1 MNNSAPVN
9 RAAPAMAAAEGNAN
23 ARRWSIIGFF
33 QPEWA
38 ILPVLVV
45 VIIVGALL
53 NSAFLSFDNLYG
65 VLQQASELGVVTM
78 GLTMVLIAGKFDL
91 SLESTFGLA
100 PMIGV
105 YCFLEVDGGSL
116 GIMNSPIV
124 SLVAIFV
131 LGAIIGALNGALVV
145 YLKFN
150 AFIAT
155 LATLILLRG
164 ISLGVSHGQTLSN
177 LPALLTAPGAASIGN
192 LPLSFLIALVLLA
205 ALTLFMSRHRV
216 GRMLYAVGGNP
227 QAARVAGIPV
237 ERVLMGA
244 FIAAGMLA
252 ALAGILQ
259 SGRIASI
266 PSSLGQNLIFN
277 AFAAAV
283 LGGVSLNGGRG
294 TMAGACGGVLLLVL
308 IQDVLVLSQV
318 PAYWINATTGG
329 IILIAL
335 LISKLSG
342 ADKAA

>member
-1 MNNSAPVN
+1 MSNSTHISPPASTLTGISAASN
-9 RAAPAMAAAEGNAN
+9 RTSVSNL
-23 ARRWSIIGFF
+23 F

-45 VIIVGALL
+45 VIIVGAIL
-53 NSAFLSFDNLYG
+53 NPAFLSFDNIYG
-65 VLQQASELGVVTM
+65 VMQQASELGVLTM
-78 GLTMVLIAGKFDL
+78 GLTLVLIAGKFDL

-100 PMIGV
+100 PMLGV
-105 YCFLEVDGGSL
+105 YCFLDVSGGTL
-116 GIMNSPIV
+116 GLAHSPI
-124 SLVAIFV
+124 LALLAIFAS
-131 LGAIIGALNGALVV
+131 GAVIGALNGILVI

-164 ISLGVSHGQTLSN
+164 ISLGVTHGQTLSE
-177 LPALLTAPGAASIGN
+177 LPAMLTAPGEVSIGN
-192 LPLSFLIALVLLA
+192 VPLSFVIAVVLLA
-205 ALTLFMSRHRV
+205 VLTLFMSRHRI
-216 GRMLYAVGGNP
+216 GRMLYAVGGNS

-237 ERVLMGA
+237 ERVLMWV
-244 FIAAGMLA
+244 FIAAGVLA
-252 ALAGILQ
+252 ALAGLLQ
-259 SGRIASI
+259 AGRIASI

-318 PAYWINATTGG
+318 PAYWINATTGA
-329 IILIAL
+329 IILVAL
-335 LISKLSG
+335 LISKISG
-342 ADKAA
+342 ADKMA

>member
-1 MNNSAPVN
+1 MTHNPIAGAVAPKRVL
-9 RAAPAMAAAEGNAN
+9 
-23 ARRWSIIGFF
+23 SDLL

-45 VIIVGALL
+45 VMIVGAAL
-53 NSAFLSFDNLYG
+53 NSSFLSYDNFYG
-65 VLQQASELGVVTM
+65 VVQQASELGILTM
-78 GLTMVLIAGKFDL
+78 GLTVVLIAGKFDL

-100 PMIGV
+100 PMVGV
-105 YCFLEVDGGSL
+105 YCLLDAGGSGL
-116 GIMNSPIV
+116 NLAGSPFLALI
-124 SLVAIFV
+124 AIF
-131 LGAIIGALNGALVV
+131 LTGAVIGAFNGILVV

-164 ISLGVSHGQTLSN
+164 ISLGLTRGETLSD
-177 LPALLTAPGAASIGN
+177 LPPLLTYPGEATALGAPV
-192 LPLSFLIALVLLA
+192 SFLVAVGLLII
-205 ALTLFMSRHRV
+205 LTVFMSRHRI

-237 ERVLMGA
+237 ERILMGV
-244 FIAAGMLA
+244 FVVAGVLA
-252 ALAGILQ
+252 ALAGLLQ
-259 SGRIASI
+259 AGRIASI

-294 TMAGACGGVLLLVL
+294 TIAGACGGVLLLVL

-329 IILIAL
+329 IILVAL
-335 LISKLSG
+335 FISKISG
-342 ADKAA
+342 ADKAN